1 GSFLH
6 RPTSA
11 KRYREG
17 GRERGGIVAKLLAG
31 GSPPMAA
38 TTAPAFLLS
47 RITPKHHHPPP
58 SSSPF
63 LRHTLVPL
71 RLVNISNHAASC
83 VTTVCC
89 LSSGGGISDEFVSTR
104 KYSLDRGFSVIANML
119 NRIPPLD
126 NSVISKGVSDSAKDS
141 MKQTIST
148 MLGLLPS
155 DEFSVTI
162 RFANHP
168 LDSLL
173 ISAIITGYTLWNAE
187 YRMSLTRNLNMSME
201 NSRKSDPREPQARTS
216 EARVVNESS
225 GVEIGVQD
233 VKISPPVFRDLPPE
247 ALSYI
252 QRLQSDVSDVKEE
265 LESWEQKIIEME
277 NSRGNK
283 NDLLEYLRSLDP
295 EMVKEL
301 SRPSSI
307 EVEDIIHQLVQNT
320 VLRFFKDEPNSSSV
334 GNSMMGNYQSDGDE
348 LCTTIG
354 TSRDYLAKL
363 LFWCMLLGHHLR
375 GLDNRLHLSCVVGL
389 L

>member
-1 GSFLH
+1 
-6 RPTSA
+6 
-11 KRYREG
+11 
-17 GRERGGIVAKLLAG
+17 
-31 GSPPMAA
+31 MAA
-38 TTAPAFLLS
+38 TTARAFLLS
-47 RITPKHHHPPP
+47 RITPKHHHLHP
-58 SSSPF
+58 SPRPSPTSSTASPF
-63 LRHTLVPL
+63 LRHALL
-71 RLVNISNHAASC
+71 LRRLVNNSPHAASSLTK
-83 VTTVCC
+83 VSC
-89 LSSGGGISDEFVSTR
+89 LSSGGGISDDFVSTR

-119 NRIPPLD
+119 KRIQPLD

-162 RFANHP
+162 RFAEYP

-187 YRMSLTRNLNMSME
+187 YRMSLTRNLDISME
-201 NSRKSDPREPQARTS
+201 NLRESDPREPQEHTR
-216 EARVVNESS
+216 EDRVVNESR

-233 VKISPPVFRDLPPE
+233 VEISPQVFGDLPPE

-252 QRLQSDVSDVKEE
+252 QRLQSEVSDMKEE
-265 LESWEQKIIEME
+265 LESWEQEIIEME
-277 NSRGNK
+277 NGRGNK

-320 VLRFFKDEPNSSSV
+320 VLRLFKDEPTSSFM
-334 GNSMMGNYQSDGDE
+334 GNSMMSSPANYQTNADE

-363 LFWCMLLGHHLR
+363 LFWLVYAAGAPFERLG
-375 GLDNRLHLSCVVGL
+375 
-389 L
+389 